1 MTRAPASG
9 DEAAAPAD
17 ITRFIEEA
25 IAAGWAWSVFTKNS
39 SDGPLATGIEI
50 SEAEAMKQVEKEI
63 RRRRLAAFGGISSA
77 GTEKV
82 CQRTAGGD
90 FRWRPVTSA
99 M

>member
-1 MTRAPASG
+1 VTRAPAERAGVG
-9 DEAAAPAD
+9 D
-17 ITRFIEEA
+17 ISRFVEEA

-50 SEAEAMKQVEKEI
+50 SEAKAMRRVEKEI
-63 RRRRLAAFGGISSA
+63 RRRPLAAFGGIAGA

-82 CQRTAGGD
+82 CQRTMDGG